1 MSDILKMAND
11 MAKDLHSVGALD
23 QAAAKMMDEL
33 CLPKARKERE
43 PQVSQAALGND
54 LSSTR

>member
-1 MSDILKMAND
+1 MSDILKMAHD
-11 MAKDLHSVGALD
+11 MAKDLHSIGALN

-33 CLPKARKERE
+33 CLPKARKERVS
-43 PQVSQAALGND
+43 QVSQTKLGND